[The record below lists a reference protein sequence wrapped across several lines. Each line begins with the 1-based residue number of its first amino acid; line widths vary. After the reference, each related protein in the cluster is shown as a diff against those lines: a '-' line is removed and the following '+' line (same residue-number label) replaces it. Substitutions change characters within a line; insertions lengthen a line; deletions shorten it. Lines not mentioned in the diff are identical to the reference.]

1 MTISPY
7 SDAFFDMNKDGSKAA
22 AERVLPWLIE
32 RLEPKSIVDF
42 GCGVAAWLETA
53 RRHGVS
59 DLLGVEGPWIAGKV
73 PDEIPILLR
82 DLEQPIVLDRTFDLA
97 LCLEV
102 AEHLPANRS
111 AGLVQDLARAA
122 QHVLFSAAVPGQ
134 IGVRH
139 INERWPSFWDQLF
152 SEQGFVCL
160 DVVRPVFWN
169 DRVVPCWYR
178 QNVVLYVRED
188 IAEHTARR
196 FGPPLPI
203 TLREVVHPEL
213 LAYYAQNYYR
223 ASFRFLARLVLNRLG
238 FSR

>member
-1 MTISPY
+1 MKIAPY
-7 SDAFFDMNKDGSKAA
+7 SEDFFDTNKDGSKVA

-32 RLEPKSIVDF
+32 RLEPKSVVDF

-59 DLLGVEGPWIAGKV
+59 DLLGIDGPWIAGKV
-73 PDEIPILLR
+73 PTDIPVLLR

-102 AEHLPANRS
+102 AEHLPADRS
-111 AGLVQDLARAA
+111 AGLVQDLTRAA
-122 QHVLFSAAVPGQ
+122 PRVLFSAAVPGQ

-139 INERWPSFWDQLF
+139 FNERWPSFWDQLF
-152 SEQGFVCL
+152 AEQGFVCL

-169 DRVVPCWYR
+169 DSAVPFWYR
-178 QNVVLYVRED
+178 QNIVLYVHGD
-188 IAEHTARR
+188 IAASITTR
-196 FGPPLPI
+196 FGPPLPF
-203 TLREVVHPEL
+203 TLRDIVHPEL
-213 LAYYAQNYYR
+213 LAYYAKNYYR
-223 ASFRFLARLVLNRLG
+223 ASFRFFARLVLNRLG